1 MNLKQTRVNFNIS
14 ERKVLLWLFDLLA
27 ITFTAGVLG
36 TFEFFTY
43 YNSFNF
49 PLHQWLFLLL
59 VYSFFAQV
67 FEAYDLHRS
76 SRFDLILYHIILA
89 VSWCVLVF
97 LMTPK
102 ITPFL
107 PEHRIDILY
116 FYLALLVGVVFWR
129 FVYIN
134 LLIKPWFYKWV
145 ILVAKEKDLD
155 GLSKALMNSDPHY
168 KIIGFLDLT
177 QRAAGD
183 NKRSDQ
189 QTTSD
194 QKIKEE
200 SILQKSKLDASV
212 IPLIPIQEL
221 EGFIQQ
227 HEVKDIVVANN
238 SRQNLALPLY
248 RSLLEL
254 SKKGISIRDYNKEY
268 EAMNARVPIHHV
280 KKEFY
285 RFFPYHRANQNKL
298 SLFFQRAIDLTISGL
313 GLLFFM
319 PIFMVLI
326 GLLNQL
332 FNRGPLFYT
341 QKRIGQNS
349 KEFTIYKFRTMAVD
363 AEKHGP
369 KYTTKHDSRITWF
382 GRLLRRLRIDEFPQL
397 LNILKGEMNI
407 IGPRPERPE
416 FVKDLSEQIPFYD
429 VRHVIKPGLT
439 GWAQVNHNYGTSKDD
454 ALIKLQYDL
463 YYIKNRSV
471 FLDLSIYIKT
481 LSTVLFMRGQ

>member
-1 MNLKQTRVNFNIS
+1 MNLKKTRVNFNIS
-14 ERKVLLWLFDLLA
+14 ERKILLWLFDLLA
-27 ITFTAGVLG
+27 IAFTAGLLG
-36 TFEFFTY
+36 TFDFFTY
-43 YNSFNF
+43 YNTFDF
-49 PLHQWLFLLL
+49 PLHQGLFLLL

-89 VSWCVLVF
+89 VSWTVLVF

-116 FYLALLVGVVFWR
+116 FYLAMLLGVVLWR

-177 QRAAGD
+177 QRAGGD

-200 SILQKSKLDASV
+200 SILQKPKLDASV
-212 IPLIPIQEL
+212 IPLIPIEEL

-298 SLFFQRAIDLTISGL
+298 SLFFQRAIDLTISAI
-313 GLLFFM
+313 GLLVFM
-319 PIFMVLI
+319 PVFMVLI

-363 AEKHGP
+363 AEKKGP
-369 KYTTKHDSRITWF
+369 QYTTKNDSRVSWF
-382 GRLLRRLRIDEFPQL
+382 GRLLRRMRIDEFPQL
-397 LNILKGEMNI
+397 LNILIGEMNI

>member
-1 MNLKQTRVNFNIS
+1 MNLKKTRVNFNIS
-14 ERKVLLWLFDLLA
+14 ERKILLWLFDLLA
-27 ITFTAGVLG
+27 ITFTAGLLG
-36 TFEFFTY
+36 TFDFFTY
-43 YNSFNF
+43 YNTFDF
-49 PLHQWLFLLL
+49 PLHQGLFLLL

-89 VSWCVLVF
+89 VSWTVLVF

-116 FYLALLVGVVFWR
+116 FYLAMLLGVVLWR
-129 FVYIN
+129 FFYIN

-155 GLSKALMNSDPHY
+155 ALAKALMNSDPHY
-168 KIIGFLDLT
+168 KIIGFLDLA
-177 QRAAGD
+177 QRA
-183 NKRSDQ
+183 R
-189 QTTSD
+189 TSGAEV
-194 QKIKEE
+194 KTEE
-200 SILQKSKLDASV
+200 SPAKENQKKSRLDAPV
-212 IPLIPIQEL
+212 IPLVSLAEL
-221 EGFIQQ
+221 EGFIKQ

-298 SLFFQRAIDLTISGL
+298 SLFFQRAIDLTISAL
-313 GLLFFM
+313 GLLVFM
-319 PIFMVLI
+319 PVFMILI

-341 QKRIGQNS
+341 QKRVGRNGT
-349 KEFTIYKFRTMAVD
+349 KFTIYKFRTMAVD
-363 AEKHGP
+363 AEQKGP
-369 KYTTKHDSRITWF
+369 QYTIKDDTRVTWF
-382 GRLLRRLRIDEFPQL
+382 GRLMRRLRIDEFPQL

-463 YYIKNRSV
+463 YYIKNRSI

>member
-1 MNLKQTRVNFNIS
+1 MNLKKTRVNFNIS
-14 ERKVLLWLFDLLA
+14 ERKILLWVFDLMA
-27 ITFTAGVLG
+27 IAFTAGLLG
-36 TFEFFTY
+36 TFDFFTY
-43 YNSFNF
+43 YNTYDF
-49 PLHQWLFLLL
+49 PLHQGLFLLL

-89 VSWCVLVF
+89 ISWTVLVF

-116 FYLALLVGVVFWR
+116 FYMAILVGVVLWR
-129 FVYIN
+129 FLYIN

-155 GLSKALMNSDPHY
+155 ALAKALMNSDPHY

-177 QRAAGD
+177 QNARGSSREVKKNVFLSMD
-183 NKRSDQ
+183 NQ
-189 QTTSD
+189 
-194 QKIKEE
+194 E
-200 SILQKSKLDASV
+200 KSRLDTQL
-212 IPLIPIQEL
+212 IPLVSLAEL
-221 EGFIQQ
+221 EGFIKQ

-254 SKKGISIRDYNKEY
+254 SKQGISIRDYNKEY
-268 EAMNARVPIHHV
+268 EAMNARVPIQHV

-298 SLFFQRAIDLTISGL
+298 SLFFQRVIDLSISAI
-313 GLLFFM
+313 GLLLFM
-319 PIFMVLI
+319 PVLIILI

-341 QKRIGQNS
+341 QKRVGHNGE
-349 KEFTIYKFRTMAVD
+349 KFTIYKFRTMAVD
-363 AEKHGP
+363 AELKGP
-369 KYTTKHDSRITWF
+369 QYTTKDDARVTWF
-382 GRLLRRLRIDEFPQL
+382 GRLMRRLRIDEFPQL

-463 YYIKNRSV
+463 YYIKNRSI

>member
-14 ERKVLLWLFDLLA
+14 ERKLLLWLFDLLA
-27 ITFTAGVLG
+27 ISVMAGLLG
-36 TFEFFTY
+36 SFEFFTY
-43 YNSFNF
+43 YSTFEI
-49 PLHQWLFLLL
+49 PLLQWGFLLL

-89 VSWCVLVF
+89 ISWSVLVF

-116 FYLALLVGVVFWR
+116 FYFALLIGVVLWR
-129 FVYIN
+129 FTYIN
-134 LLIKPWFYKWV
+134 LLIRPWFYKWV
-145 ILVAKEKDLD
+145 VLVAKQKDMD
-155 GLSKALMNSDPHY
+155 SLSKALMNSDPHY

-177 QRAAGD
+177 QKSYTAPTA
-183 NKRSDQ
+183 SDPSE
-189 QTTSD
+189 TLSD
-194 QKIKEE
+194 IPM
-200 SILQKSKLDASV
+200 
-212 IPLIPIQEL
+212 IPLEEL

-254 SKKGISIRDYNKEY
+254 SKKGLSIRDYNKEY

-298 SLFFQRAIDLTISGL
+298 SLFFQRAIDLTISAI
-313 GLLFFM
+313 GLLVFM
-319 PIFMVLI
+319 PVFIVLI
-326 GLLNQL
+326 GLMNLL

-341 QKRIGQNS
+341 QKRVGQNGE
-349 KEFTIYKFRTMAVD
+349 KFTIYKFRTMSVD
-363 AEKHGP
+363 AEHSGP
-369 KYTTKHDSRITWF
+369 QYTTKNDSRVTWF
-382 GRLLRRLRIDEFPQL
+382 GRLLRRMRIDEFPQL

-481 LSTVLFMRGQ
+481 LSTVLFLRGQ

>member
-43 YNSFNF
+43 YNSFYF

-212 IPLIPIQEL
+212 IPLIPIEEL

-363 AEKHGP
+363 AEKKALSTP
-369 KYTTKHDSRITWF
+369 LKTTQES
-382 GRLLRRLRIDEFPQL
+382 
-397 LNILKGEMNI
+397 
-407 IGPRPERPE
+407 
-416 FVKDLSEQIPFYD
+416 
-429 VRHVIKPGLT
+429 PGL
-439 GWAQVNHNYGTSKDD
+439 AVACVVC
-454 ALIKLQYDL
+454 ALM
-463 YYIKNRSV
+463 S
-471 FLDLSIYIKT
+471 FLNC
-481 LSTVLFMRGQ
+481 

>member
-1 MNLKQTRVNFNIS
+1 MNLKKTRVNFNIS
-14 ERKVLLWLFDLLA
+14 ERKILLWLFDLLA
-27 ITFTAGVLG
+27 ITFTAGLLG
-36 TFEFFTY
+36 TFDFFTY
-43 YNSFNF
+43 YNTFDF
-49 PLHQWLFLLL
+49 PLHQGLFLLL

-89 VSWCVLVF
+89 VSWTVLVF

-116 FYLALLVGVVFWR
+116 FYLAMLLGVVLWR
-129 FVYIN
+129 FFYIN

-145 ILVAKEKDLD
+145 ILVAKAKDLD
-155 GLSKALMNSDPHY
+155 ALAKALMNSDPHY
-168 KIIGFLDLT
+168 KIIGFLDLAQKT
-177 QRAAGD
+177 SSTRAEVKTEENHAKE
-183 NKRSDQ
+183 N
-189 QTTSD
+189 
-194 QKIKEE
+194 QK
-200 SILQKSKLDASV
+200 KSRLDDPV
-212 IPLIPIQEL
+212 IPLVSLAEL
-221 EGFIQQ
+221 EGFIKQ

-254 SKKGISIRDYNKEY
+254 SKQGISIRDYNKEY

-285 RFFPYHRANQNKL
+285 RFFPYHRANKNKL
-298 SLFFQRAIDLTISGL
+298 SLFFQRTIDLTISAL
-313 GLLFFM
+313 GLLVFM
-319 PIFMVLI
+319 PVFMILI

-341 QKRIGQNS
+341 QKRVGRNG
-349 KEFTIYKFRTMAVD
+349 ENFTIYKFRTMSVD
-363 AEKHGP
+363 AEQKGP
-369 KYTTKHDSRITWF
+369 QYTTKDDTRVTWF
-382 GRLLRRLRIDEFPQL
+382 GRLMRRLRIDEFPQL

-416 FVKDLSEQIPFYD
+416 FVKELSEQIPFYD

-463 YYIKNRSV
+463 YYIKNRSI